1 VWVSRPARSDA
12 HHRPSRQWPMTAT
25 QQGELLAAPSLLL
38 PEVAGAIARRSGRTD
53 LALRAAS
60 LLERLPNL
68 RLVRLDAALARLAG
82 QLAAELRLPEADASY
97 VALAQRL
104 GVPLV
109 SWDGE
114 QRERGAGLVPV
125 VTPGELL
132 AR

>member
-1 VWVSRPARSDA
+1 
-12 HHRPSRQWPMTAT
+12 MTAT
-25 QQGELLAAPSLLL
+25 QQGELLAASSLLL